1 MQETWNMNTHV
12 GNKIIPSSRIQ
23 IIEGETGRTDGLS
36 IALEIYKKYRSKLS
50 DIDLSRLDAFITYAL
65 ERYKTDKDYL
75 QDGTDIGRRPVN
87 IEEEKKY
94 QRINQI
100 STQALGKQVASEMFD
115 TRLIDGTEKAE
126 KAHMQQLDEKQH

>member
-1 MQETWNMNTHV
+1 MM
-12 GNKIIPSSRIQ
+12 KIQ
-23 IIEGETGRTDGLS
+23 IFLHHIKQSFLETDGLS

-100 STQALGKQVASEMFD
+100 STQALGKQVSSEMFD
-115 TRLIDGTEKAE
+115 IQLTDETEKD
-126 KAHMQQLDEKQH
+126 KKTHMQQLDEKQH